1 MSDWKYHLAAAV
13 CCKFGIK
20 SICLIGYLI
29 ALGNTEKSAKIL
41 KCVIHISQGSLV
53 KELRTQARES
63 AA

>member
-1 MSDWKYHLAAAV
+1 MIGNTIWLQLSVASSGLRAYV
-13 CCKFGIK
+13 
-20 SICLIGYLI
+20 SGYLI